1 MIQKKTLNR
10 IIITLSSV
18 VAIFSWWSADHAAAV
33 GGLQWLYVSI
43 TAFSIL
49 FVLLSLA
56 IILLKNVATAEMLV
70 FFTILA
76 CMLFTLHL
84 SQLAIVVIAS
94 FFALTAVHR
103 IRRDL
108 ELNVRIDIWKSLRM
122 GKTFFLCAF
131 SLLIAG
137 QYYVNVLENNAN
149 KGVPNLDIGHVGGKI
164 TMQILSSFNPSF
176 ASLKNEEITVDDF
189 IAESWQNQKDL
200 LKEEGDNELSDALI
214 EQQMEKNNIPVEQRD
229 VLRSDTQNKLNQMRA
244 AMVDDNETL
253 ALVEGRKQFAEM
265 VGHDIRGDEKIADV
279 FTGIMNKKINDFFT
293 PNPQLPERAKT
304 YPLFVSIILF
314 ISVFSMSSIA
324 WWFAVAITV
333 GIFRLL
339 VRIGAVKVNTIS
351 VKAEIIEQ

>member
-1 MIQKKTLNR
+1 
-10 IIITLSSV
+10 
-18 VAIFSWWSADHAAAV
+18 VAIFSWWSADHASAV
-33 GGLQWLYVSI
+33 EGLQWLYISMA
-43 TAFSIL
+43 AFSFL

-56 IILLKNVATAEMLV
+56 IILLKNVATAELLV
-70 FFTILA
+70 FFAILA
-76 CMLFTLHL
+76 SMPFTLHL

-122 GKTFFLCAF
+122 GKTFFICAF

-137 QYYVNVLENNAN
+137 QYYVNVLENSAN
-149 KGVPNLDIGHVGGKI
+149 KGVPDLDIGHVGGKM

-176 ASLKNEEITVDDF
+176 ASLKKEDITVDDF
-189 IAESWQNQKDL
+189 IMESWQNQKSL
-200 LKEEGDNELSDALI
+200 LKEDGNNNLSDALI
-214 EQQMEKNNIPVEQRD
+214 DQQMEKSDVPVEQRD
-229 VLRSDTQNKLNQMRA
+229 ALRNDTRNRLNQVRA

-265 VGHDIRGDEKIADV
+265 VGHDIKGDEKIADV
-279 FTGIMNKKINDFFT
+279 FTGIINKKINDFFA
-293 PNPQLPERAKT
+293 PNPQLPERAKA
-304 YPLFVSIILF
+304 YPFFVSIILF
-314 ISVFSMSSIA
+314 ISVFSLSSIA

-339 VRIGAVKVNTIS
+339 VRTGAVIVNTIS